1 MTSRILLVDDEPNI
15 ISSLQRVL
23 LEEPYEI
30 ISAGSAEEG
39 MKLLE
44 TTRFKV
50 VVSDERMP
58 GMGGAE
64 FLSIVRNSYPETV
77 RILLTGYASLEAA
90 MAAVNGGEIY
100 RFFMK
105 PWDDLELMLAI
116 RSAIERY
123 DLEVENRRLLAIVRR
138 QYREL
143 TAIEERFPGITGI
156 ERDEDGSI
164 TLPEMSE
171 EEIELIRKQCE

>member
-39 MKLLE
+39 LKLLE

-50 VVSDERMP
+50 VISDERMP

-64 FLSIVRNSYPETV
+64 FLSIIRNSHPETV

-90 MAAVNGGEIY
+90 MEAVNGGEIY

-105 PWDDLELMLAI
+105 PWDDLQLILAI
-116 RSAIERY
+116 RSAVERY
-123 DLEVENRRLLAIVRR
+123 DLEEENRRLLGIVRR
-138 QYREL
+138 QAREL
-143 TAIEERFPGITGI
+143 KVIEERFPGISSI

-164 TLPEMSE
+164 TLPEMSDE
-171 EEIELIRKQCE
+171 EMEQIRKQCG